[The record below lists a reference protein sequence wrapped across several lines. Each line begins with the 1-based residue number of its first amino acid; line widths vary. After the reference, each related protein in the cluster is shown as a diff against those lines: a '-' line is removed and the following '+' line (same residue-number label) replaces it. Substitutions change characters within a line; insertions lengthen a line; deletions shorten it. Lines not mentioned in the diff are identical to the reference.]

1 MAVYGISKEGADAL
15 KQLATD
21 MSTLNN
27 DIQECGQK
35 LTAKVSGLGEG
46 LGIYEEQILE
56 LIAGVNQT
64 QEKGRESVE
73 LLTNKVK
80 KMAADVEAMV
90 SAGLAFSSNYAH
102 AVSPQ

>member
-56 LIAGVNQT
+56 QFIKSHT
-64 QEKGRESVE
+64 
-73 LLTNKVK
+73 
-80 KMAADVEAMV
+80 
-90 SAGLAFSSNYAH
+90 
-102 AVSPQ
+102 

>member
-27 DIQECGQK
+27 DIQECGKK
-35 LTAKVSGLGEG
+35 LTTKISGLGEG

-56 LIAGVNQT
+56 LVSGVNQT

-73 LLTNKVK
+73 LLTTKVK

-90 SAGLAFSSNYAH
+90 CAGLA
-102 AVSPQ
+102 

>member
-1 MAVYGISKEGADAL
+1 MAVYGTSKEGADAL

-73 LLTNKVK
+73 MLTTKVK

-90 SAGLAFSSNYAH
+90 SAGLA
-102 AVSPQ
+102 

>member
-1 MAVYGISKEGADAL
+1 
-15 KQLATD
+15 

-27 DIQECGQK
+27 DIQECGKK
-35 LTAKVSGLGEG
+35 LTTKISGLGEG

-56 LIAGVNQT
+56 LVAGVNQT

-90 SAGLAFSSNYAH
+90 SAGLA
-102 AVSPQ
+102 

>member
-21 MSTLNN
+21 MGNLNN
-27 DIQECGQK
+27 DIQECGRK
-35 LTAKVSGLGEG
+35 LTTKVTGLGEG
-46 LGIYEEQILE
+46 LGIYESQILD
-56 LIAGVNQT
+56 LVAGVNQA

-80 KMAADVEAMV
+80 KMAADVEALV
-90 SAGLAFSSNYAH
+90 SAGLA
-102 AVSPQ
+102 

>member
-46 LGIYEEQILE
+46 LGIYEEQIP
-56 LIAGVNQT
+56 VSYT
-64 QEKGRESVE
+64 H
-73 LLTNKVK
+73 LTLPTNSLV
-80 KMAADVEAMV
+80 
-90 SAGLAFSSNYAH
+90 
-102 AVSPQ
+102 

>member
-21 MSTLNN
+21 MGNLNN
-27 DIQECGQK
+27 DIQECGKK
-35 LTAKVSGLGEG
+35 LTNKISGLGEG
-46 LGIYEEQILE
+46 LGLYESKILE
-56 LIAGVNQT
+56 LVSSVNQT

-73 LLTNKVK
+73 LLTTKIK

-90 SAGLAFSSNYAH
+90 SAGFA
-102 AVSPQ
+102 

>member
-21 MSTLNN
+21 MGNLNN
-27 DIQECGQK
+27 DIQECGKK
-35 LTAKVSGLGEG
+35 LTNKISGLGEG
-46 LGIYEEQILE
+46 LGLYESKILE
-56 LIAGVNQT
+56 LVSSVNQT

-73 LLTNKVK
+73 LLTTKIK

-90 SAGLAFSSNYAH
+90 SVGFA
-102 AVSPQ
+102 

>member
-1 MAVYGISKEGADAL
+1 MWQEADN
-15 KQLATD
+15 K
-21 MSTLNN
+21 
-27 DIQECGQK
+27 I
-35 LTAKVSGLGEG
+35 SGLGEG

-56 LIAGVNQT
+56 LVAGVNQT

-90 SAGLAFSSNYAH
+90 SAGLA
-102 AVSPQ
+102 

>member
-1 MAVYGISKEGADAL
+1 MKKENL
-15 KQLATD
+15 KRSQTL
-21 MSTLNN
+21 MSTQQESFKSQIADVNL
-27 DIQECGQK
+27 DILKINKK
-35 LTAKVSGLGEG
+35 LTTKISGLGEG

-56 LIAGVNQT
+56 LVAGVNQT

-90 SAGLAFSSNYAH
+90 SAGLA
-102 AVSPQ
+102 

>member
-21 MSTLNN
+21 MGNLNN
-27 DIQECGQK
+27 DIQECGKK
-35 LTAKVSGLGEG
+35 LTTKISGLGEG
-46 LGIYEEQILE
+46 LGLYESKILE
-56 LIAGVNQT
+56 LVSSVNQT

-73 LLTNKVK
+73 LLTTKIK

-90 SAGLAFSSNYAH
+90 SVGFA
-102 AVSPQ
+102 

>member
-35 LTAKVSGLGEG
+35 LTAL
-46 LGIYEEQILE
+46 
-56 LIAGVNQT
+56 
-64 QEKGRESVE
+64 
-73 LLTNKVK
+73 
-80 KMAADVEAMV
+80 
-90 SAGLAFSSNYAH
+90 
-102 AVSPQ
+102 AVSFWPHS

>member
-46 LGIYEEQILE
+46 LGIYEEQIFE

-90 SAGLAFSSNYAH
+90 SAGLA
-102 AVSPQ
+102 

>member
-27 DIQECGQK
+27 DIQECGKK
-35 LTAKVSGLGEG
+35 LTTKISGLGEG
-46 LGIYEEQILE
+46 LGIYESQILE
-56 LIAGVNQT
+56 FIAGVNQT

-73 LLTNKVK
+73 LLTT
-80 KMAADVEAMV
+80 DVEAMV
-90 SAGLAFSSNYAH
+90 SAGLT
-102 AVSPQ
+102 

>member
-35 LTAKVSGLGEG
+35 LTTKVSGLGEG

-90 SAGLAFSSNYAH
+90 SAGLA
-102 AVSPQ
+102 